1 MEHLANDKDDVF
13 PNDNDII
20 LIDANKAVILG
31 AEWSNGAS
39 IWSRQLSKL
48 HLENIFQTYC
58 LFPWQFSSCVI
69 FQIVH
74 LPLQVCYFII
84 RFVRSL
90 LENWLVNKCEQ
101 IDCLVFLWDTK
112 SSDRA
117 ASVTI

>member
-48 HLENIFQTYC
+48 HLENIFQT
-58 LFPWQFSSCVI
+58 
-69 FQIVH
+69 
-74 LPLQVCYFII
+74 
-84 RFVRSL
+84 
-90 LENWLVNKCEQ
+90 
-101 IDCLVFLWDTK
+101 
-112 SSDRA
+112 
-117 ASVTI
+117 